1 MNHSPANKIERTLIY
16 GFGLLKLLLHFLT
29 NTRYGLHRDEFL
41 YFEEGQHLAW
51 GYFEVPPMTPFI
63 GKIADLL
70 GGSIFSIRLFPA
82 IAGAIIV
89 VLGCKL
95 ARDLGG
101 GKWAIIFTGLS
112 LTFTPVLLGSNALFQ
127 PVSFNQLFWFLIAY
141 TIAQM
146 IRDQQPWRWGSLGL
160 LIGLGFLTKYSLAF
174 YLLAL
179 FLGVLMTKE
188 RNLLKN
194 KYLLA
199 SIVITILVI
208 LPNVWWQWS
217 HKMPLFQHMEELRET
232 QLVHVDWFH
241 FLSTQIIFHKG
252 FALVWL
258 IALFGLFRLEK
269 WKAYR
274 CFAWAFLLTLL
285 IIGGL
290 QGKAY
295 YTLGAFLILFPF
307 GALVLEELLSAS
319 PLKYAFLVVVFAF
332 SIPFYPF
339 SIPFLKLESLQK
351 YSQWMSSDLGLNY
364 MLRWEDGEYYS
375 LPQDIAD
382 MYGWEE
388 LVERVAKIYHALPP
402 EKKEKCMI
410 YGGSYA
416 HAAAV
421 NFYREK
427 YQLPEAYSFNSS
439 FIFWAEE
446 EVDFD
451 QQILIDDRKQE
462 SSTWFA
468 EMTLA
473 DSIQHPAAREK
484 GYIYNRANPK
494 IDVVKAWKEYLQE
507 ERRNL
512 GL

>member
-1 MNHSPANKIERTLIY
+1 MNPSKTSKVEFQLIY
-16 GFGLLKLLLHFLT
+16 GFGLLKLLIHFLT

-41 YFEEGQHLAW
+41 YFEEGKHLAW

-63 GKIADLL
+63 GYLADLL
-70 GGSIFSIRLFPA
+70 GGSVFSMRLFPA
-82 IAGAIIV
+82 LAGTIIV

-95 ARDLGG
+95 TKDLGG

-112 LTFTPVLLGSNALFQ
+112 LTFTPVLLGTNALFQ

-146 IRDQQPWRWGSLGL
+146 IRDQQAWRWGSLGL
-160 LIGLGFLTKYSLAF
+160 LVGLGFLTKYSLAF
-174 YLLAL
+174 YLVAL
-179 FLGVLMTKE
+179 FLGVLMTKQ

-194 KYLLA
+194 KFLLG
-199 SIVITILVI
+199 SIAIALMVIS
-208 LPNVWWQWS
+208 PNLWWQW
-217 HKMPLFQHMEELRET
+217 HHEMPLFQHMQELRET
-232 QLVHVDWFH
+232 QLVHVDWIH
-241 FLSTQIIFHKG
+241 FLNTQIFFHKG
-252 FALVWL
+252 FTCVWL
-258 IALFGLFRLEK
+258 MALYGLFRLEK

-274 CFAWAFLLTLL
+274 CFAWALLLTLL

-307 GALVLEELLSAS
+307 GGLVLEEIISS
-319 PLKYAFLVVVFAF
+319 IKIKFAFLLIVFAF
-332 SIPFYPF
+332 SVPFYPF

-364 MLRWEDGEYYS
+364 MLRWEDGKYYS

-382 MYGWEE
+382 MYGWGE
-388 LVERVAKIYHALPP
+388 LVQRVAKIYHALPP
-402 EKKEKCMI
+402 EQKEKCMI

-421 NFYREK
+421 NFYRKK
-427 YQLPEAYSFNSS
+427 YQLSEAYSVNSS

-451 QQILIDDRKQE
+451 RQILIDDRKQE
-462 SSTWFA
+462 TSTWFV
-468 EMTLA
+468 EMTLV
-473 DSIQHPAAREK
+473 DSIQNPVAREK
-484 GYIYNRANPK
+484 GYIYYRSDPK
-494 IDVVKAWKEYLQE
+494 IDVAQAWKEYVQE